1 MANGVV
7 GNTTSPGQVAVT
19 QQTYDGIVLQQLTEL
34 WTRYGALEEIWY
46 DHTSPGLTPT
56 QPAAPPSLH
65 PADLA
70 RRLLLSRCALARFD
84 GGYNGDQLSA
94 LQKLLVA
101 HQPHAAIFNGCQDD
115 GQCVS
120 NTSVRWIG
128 TESGQAPDPNWST
141 GVSNDGGDPDSPIFC
156 PAECD
161 TTLQEND
168 RWFWVRHRTV
178 HSALRS
184 VLQPSIR

>member
-1 MANGVV
+1 MVRSHERGLPPIQPPLPSQSAQL
-7 GNTTSPGQVAVT
+7 TSPAVC
-19 QQTYDGIVLQQLTEL
+19 
-34 WTRYGALEEIWY
+34 
-46 DHTSPGLTPT
+46 SP
-56 QPAAPPSLH
+56 PA
-65 PADLA
+65 
-70 RRLLLSRCALARFD
+70 ALARFD

-161 TTLQEND
+161 TTLQDND
-168 RWFWVRHRTV
+168 RWFYVRHRTD
-178 HSALRS
+178 HNASACSAQRCTR
-184 VLQPSIR
+184 PSIPSLRLPRVLACRERVWGCGR